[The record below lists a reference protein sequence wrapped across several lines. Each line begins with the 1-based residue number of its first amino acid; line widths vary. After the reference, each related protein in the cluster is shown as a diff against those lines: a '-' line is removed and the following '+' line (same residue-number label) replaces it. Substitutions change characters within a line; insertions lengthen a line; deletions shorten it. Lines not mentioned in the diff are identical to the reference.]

1 MSIKMNVGGIEVTIS
16 DPAEAAALLRE
27 LDANPPPKSARKRAN
42 GGATAGNYPVNAD
55 LAEKALRFLKVIDDA
70 DGPLST
76 SAIMDALDVKTGNAV
91 GGATK
96 KVNSLLSDLGYRKH
110 LVYRNERKPRQPRT
124 WSSGR
129 DIQPAI
135 TALEQKINGQK

>member
-16 DPAEAAALLRE
+16 DPVEAAALLRE
-27 LDANPPPKSARKRAN
+27 LNANPPPKSARKGAN
-42 GGATAGNYPVNAD
+42 GSAVEGNYPINAD

-70 DGPLST
+70 GSPLPT
-76 SAIMDALDVKTGNAV
+76 DAIMDALDVKTGNAV

-96 KVNSLLSDLGYRKH
+96 KINSLLSELGYRKE
-110 LVYRNERKPRQPRT
+110 LVYRNQRKPRHPRT